1 MGNKGSKEGEHK
13 TKAQDKISSGSFLGK
28 MLKYW
33 DDGPHIKRKR
43 NKEWLNTVV
52 LSGPKS

>member
-1 MGNKGSKEGEHK
+1 
-13 TKAQDKISSGSFLGK
+13 

-33 DDGPHIKRKR
+33 DDSPHAKRKR

-52 LSGPKS
+52 LSGHKN